1 MRAQEK
7 AASLILSGGDAP
19 VSTTS
24 SPARRRLRAALASS
38 YSVETSPPPAPAKMS
53 SAVGAAAAEPEA
65 ELVLRTGAKVSGK
78 YAVVTAYYLKPK
90 LRFEIYVQST
100 CTTHEIVMT
109 HADVEASPD
118 AESRLG
124 CARAVVSDLLF
135 DERGKVVLG
144 PSVPAVWCS

>member
-1 MRAQEK
+1 MPAN
-7 AASLILSGGDAP
+7 
-19 VSTTS
+19 TS
-24 SPARRRLRAALASS
+24 SAD
-38 YSVETSPPPAPAKMS
+38 
-53 SAVGAAAAEPEA
+53 GAAVAEPETA

-100 CTTHEIVMT
+100 CTTHEIVIT
-109 HADVEASPD
+109 HADVEASPP
-118 AESRLG
+118 A
-124 CARAVVSDLLF
+124 CARAVVKDLLF